1 MRLCVFDKNR
11 IFASNLTIIQK
22 HISMALEITDGN
34 FEELVLKSSQP
45 VLVDFWAVW
54 CGPCRMLAPVIEEVS
69 KEYEGRVVVGKVDVD
84 NNQEF
89 AAKYGIR
96 NIPTVLVFQNGEVV
110 GRQVGVAP
118 KKTYTDALDGLLS

>member
-45 VLVDFWAVW
+45 VLVDFWASW
-54 CGPCRMLAPVIEEVS
+54 CGPCRMLLPIIEEIAS
-69 KEYEGRVVVGKVDVD
+69 EEHDFKVGKINADEQPELV
-84 NNQEF
+84 NQF
-89 AAKYGIR
+89 KVR
-96 NIPTVLVFQNGEVV
+96 TIPTLMVFKNGEVV
-110 GRQVGVAP
+110 NKHTGVIP
-118 KKTYTDALDGLLS
+118 KEEVIRLVNE